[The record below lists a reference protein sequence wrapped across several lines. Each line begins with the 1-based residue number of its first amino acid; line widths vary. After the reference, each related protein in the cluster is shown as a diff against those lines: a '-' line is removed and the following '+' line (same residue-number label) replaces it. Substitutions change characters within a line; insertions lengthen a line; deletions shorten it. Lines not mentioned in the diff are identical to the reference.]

1 MKADSIAYVIA
12 GICFGVILGWVIGT
26 QQARRPGPAPAAAAP
41 PAPRASQQ
49 ETPARRPPL
58 DEGRVQAL
66 TTIIKS
72 DPKNADAVV
81 QLANMYFDAE
91 HWDDAI
97 QWYRRAVELDPE
109 ERGRQHR
116 SWRQPLL
123 HQPADEAL
131 AQFEHSLKIDPKH
144 TKTLLNKG
152 IVLAFGKQDLKA
164 AVGGMEEG
172 GDAGARQPRRA
183 GGAPRPRGRR
193 GTPTPEAP
201 RATRDTRSSS
211 SRFCCS

>member
-26 QQARRPGPAPAAAAP
+26 QQARRPGPVPTAQTSAAPGQSAGNPGQAPA
-41 PAPRASQQ
+41 
-49 ETPARRPPL
+49 L

-81 QLANMYFDAE
+81 QLGNTYFDAE
-91 HWDDAI
+91 HWDEAI
-97 QWYRRAVELDPE
+97 QWYRRAIELDPKN
-109 ERGRQHR
+109 
-116 SWRQPLL
+116 
-123 HQPADEAL
+123 ADASTDLGVSLYYTNKADDAL
-131 AQFEHSLKIDPKH
+131 AQFEQSLRIDPKH

-164 AVGGMEEG
+164 ASEEWKKVVTLAPDSPEG
-172 GDAGARQPRRA
+172 QAARRA
-183 GGAPRPRGRR
+183 LEGVAAAHAGGGA
-193 GTPTPEAP
+193 T
-201 RATRDTRSSS
+201 SNQ
-211 SRFCCS
+211 